1 MASLRSSQQRILK
14 RLWSASAASS
24 TTTTV
29 SARQAVTPSSSL
41 SRHPWHRQ
49 QQQAQRLFLTNSSSF
64 LPWHIRR
71 PEKGTGFD
79 NFLPK
84 EKEADEE
91 TKEEGSSKEQ
101 GQKSSGGGGNSGNNK
116 NNNPNDFNSIIT
128 LILTVLIGLTV
139 ASNLDSGRNRQQQD
153 GAGRSGGDM
162 GGGGGD
168 NDQLTLDHA
177 AMAVDDADASLSDLV
192 HHRRIITWNEFLRLL
207 RHRQIQ
213 RIVISSDQQS
223 ASSGSNNN
231 NNNHAAHARVYVKQ
245 RLVDSADQHGPE
257 SGGLLT
263 HDDQHAAGG
272 QLIGVAHQSSN
283 SNPAFYY
290 RMPIGSIDAFE
301 RKLEDAQKSLGYGPG
316 QNIPVQYTAPNTAVR
331 EVMGIVPGVL
341 IALALYGMLR
351 FGTRTATG
359 AGGGGGIGGI
369 FQFGKSTHKR
379 IKKEDI
385 KVTFADV
392 AGCDEAKKEIM
403 EFVDFLKDAER
414 FTTLGAKIPKGA
426 LLCGPPGTYRLS
438 CVFVTTFGCSRKA
451 YLVDVNVEWFHSH
464 FFSPDKAESISL
476 LFSCNTCVRTN
487 YYRNG

>member
-14 RLWSASAASS
+14 RLWSSSLSAAAASS
-24 TTTTV
+24 TRTV
-29 SARQAVTPSSSL
+29 SARQAVTPSSSVP
-41 SRHPWHRQ
+41 RQHPWHP
-49 QQQAQRLFLTNSSSF
+49 QQQAQRQFFNSSSY
-64 LPWHIRR
+64 LPWQIRR

-84 EKEADEE
+84 EKEADESKE
-91 TKEEGSSKEQ
+91 DATKEQQ
-101 GQKSSGGGGNSGNNK
+101 GQQSSSGGGNSGNNK
-116 NNNPNDFNSIIT
+116 KNNNNNPNDFNSIIT

-153 GAGRSGGDM
+153 GAIRGGAM
-162 GGGGGD
+162 GGD

-223 ASSGSNNN
+223 AGGGNSNS

-245 RLVDSADQHGPE
+245 RLVDHPADQHHDQN
-257 SGGLLT
+257 SGGILT

-272 QLIGVAHQSSN
+272 QLIGVAHSSSS

-301 RKLEDAQKSLGYGPG
+301 RKLEDAQKSLGYGVG

-426 LLCGPPGTYRLS
+426 LLCGPPGTYRPS
-438 CVFVTTFGCSRKA
+438 CV
-451 YLVDVNVEWFHSH
+451 YLLNRRWMLSEVFLVHE
-464 FFSPDKAESISL
+464 
-476 LFSCNTCVRTN
+476 C
-487 YYRNG
+487 